1 LKASPKGQGFFPF
14 PERDIKKTLLTSFK
28 KVYEQTPFTCFKW
41 QGEMW
46 FDKLTT
52 LRKLERH
59 IISLIDQPE

>member
-14 PERDIKKTLLTSFK
+14 PEGDIKKALLNSFK

-41 QGEMW
+41 QGEI
-46 FDKLTT
+46 
-52 LRKLERH
+52 H